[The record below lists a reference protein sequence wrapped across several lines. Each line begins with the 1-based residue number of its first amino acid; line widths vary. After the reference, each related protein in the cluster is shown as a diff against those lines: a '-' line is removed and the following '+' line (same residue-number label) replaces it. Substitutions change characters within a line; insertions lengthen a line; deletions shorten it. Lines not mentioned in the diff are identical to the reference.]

1 MHMNFLTALLSSVI
15 VQTAPLEEIY
25 SDAPVVTNVI
35 ATADMTTNDV
45 RAISGDVASNVVTK
59 AYVDALNIDGLLTD
73 DDKKKLGAI
82 AINGSAQ
89 GNVPNASAAGNYS
102 TAVGASASAAGNYS
116 TAMGYAAFATNSA
129 VAFGRGASASD
140 AYTTAFGYQAA
151 ASGNSAMALGR
162 GANSQAGGA
171 VQIGLGTNTKANTLQ
186 FKDYTLLESN
196 GKIPI
201 ERINIGTTSDTV
213 AAGNTL
219 SNAVNLANA
228 YTDTKADFTV
238 SNSVLVATIEATA
251 PAPGNYATVSNR
263 AMTALQSYT
272 ETDPTVPEWAK
283 SATQPLPPN
292 YTTVTNKAINAVQ
305 KTGDTMSG
313 NLTIYSG
320 IDGVAK
326 GVRAEY
332 SGAFDA
338 FTEYRGDLIARGD
351 KHEQYYYEYYFP
363 NKSGTLALTSDI
375 PNISGK
381 ADKADVAAAALAATN
396 YTDSAIG
403 AAIANTNPV
412 FSNAVL
418 AVGLNIDTNTV
429 AAINALVEAGDEL
442 PIGGATSVGALLL
455 ALAAAVAALKRT
467 KADASALRY
476 AMPAAVALT
485 PSSDAATL
493 VCADRAV
500 TNATIASGFSTLNLT
515 FPAEVS
521 GYVRDFYLRIVVAAG
536 VSAPAISVP
545 QGITIENAG
554 GAVPEIADGEA
565 SAAATTLVW
574 FSETAPGVFTAKSE
588 TVSAVA

>member
-45 RAISGDVASNVVTK
+45 RAISGDVTSNVVTK

-219 SNAVNLANA
+219 SNAVNLANE

-251 PAPGNYATVSNR
+251 PAPGNYAAVSNA
-263 AMTALQSYT
+263 AMNAASREALAAKQDKLPY
-272 ETDPTVPEWAK
+272 PTNAIPQGAVSGL
-283 SATQPLPPN
+283 SAALAGKANDNAVVKLTGDQEIGGNKIFTGLVTILEEEPN
-292 YTTVTNKAINAVQ
+292 YVWNKIHSNFFEIG
-305 KTGDTMSG
+305 GD
-313 NLTIYSG
+313 G
-320 IDGVAK
+320 I
-326 GVRAEY
+326 
-332 SGAFDA
+332 SP
-338 FTEYRGDLIARGD
+338 
-351 KHEQYYYEYYFP
+351 QYVILP
-363 NKSGTLALTSDI
+363 SASGTLALEST
-375 PNISGK
+375 
-381 ADKADVAAAALAATN
+381 VAAAATAATN
-396 YTDSAIG
+396 YTDEAIG
-403 AAIANTNPV
+403 AAIAPANPV

-418 AVGLNIDTNTV
+418 SVGLGIDTNTV
-429 AAINALVEAGDEL
+429 AAINALVEAGEEL
-442 PIGGATSVGALLL
+442 PIGGAATVGGLLL

-476 AMPAAVALT
+476 AMPASVALT
-485 PSSDAATL
+485 PSGDAATL
-493 VCADRAV
+493 VCGDRAV
-500 TNATIASGFSTLNLT
+500 TNATIASGFATLNLT

-521 GYVRDFYLRIVVAAG
+521 GYVRDFYLRITVAAG
-536 VSAPAISVP
+536 ESAPAISVP
-545 QGITIENAG
+545 QGVTIENAG

-574 FSETAPGVFTAKSE
+574 FSETAPGIFTAKSE
-588 TVSAVA
+588 TVKAVV